1 MKYEAKFTIRLRS
14 ISKDVADFEDRMNE
28 HLKEFGV
35 DEKIYTE
42 AVCLTCDI
50 TVPQELTSEQEYKI
64 INVLTAQI
72 IEHMPK
78 YDIRFKSFGRKSNQ
92 SVEQSAE

>member
-1 MKYEAKFTIRLRS
+1 MKYEAKFSIRLAS
-14 ISKDVADFEDRMNE
+14 ISPEVADFESRMNKS
-28 HLKEFGV
+28 LKEFGV
-35 DEKIYTE
+35 DEKFYTE
-42 AVCLTCDI
+42 AECITCDI
-50 TVPQELTSEQEYKI
+50 EVPKELSEEQQYKI

-78 YDIRFKSFGRKSNQ
+78 YDIRFKSFGRKPNQ